1 MLRARNFKIN
11 EAKRFYT
18 EKKYTGVYN
27 LDHARSIR
35 TAINAI
41 CNYPEVRKYMNGVDL
56 KIVLDNNKTFEA
68 FATVN
73 NEDNS
78 SLYKFEEVPIQTV
91 ESKAELFKMIIE
103 EALDYTGFSE
113 EAAQNIINSIYI
125 KDNTITLKIPYQTS
139 DNIEL
144 DFEEENEEEFYHDW
158 DSHDWSVI
166 NNKIERMNK
175 KRLRKNES
183 YSRNR
188 LSSSGEFIRNFYK
201 LYDGLNYNTY
211 NKIKNVNVA
220 FNKYESNNGLKNV
233 INLICDSLN
242 GDEKFIIEQL
252 IINSLRKVGVNNG
265 YDKKMKSYNIK
276 GKTLYEIVI

>member
-27 LDHARSIR
+27 LDHAKAIK

-41 CNYPEVRKYMNGVDL
+41 CTYPEVKKFMNGVDL
-56 KIVLDNNKTFEA
+56 KIVLDNSKTFEV

-78 SLYKFEEVPIQTV
+78 SMYKFEEVPIQTI
-91 ESKAELFKMIIE
+91 ESKAELFKMIVE

-113 EAAQNIINSIYI
+113 ESVQNIINSIYI
-125 KDNTITLKIPYQTS
+125 KDNVITLKIPYQTS
-139 DNIEL
+139 DEIEL

-158 DSHDWSVI
+158 DNHDWGVI
-166 NNKIERMNK
+166 NNKIERMCK
-175 KRLRKNES
+175 KQSRKNES
-183 YSRNR
+183 FSRNK
-188 LSSSGEFIRNFYK
+188 SSSSNQFIRSFYK
-201 LYDGLNYNTY
+201 LYDGLSYNTY
-211 NKIKNVNVA
+211 NKIKNVNVS
-220 FNKYESNNGLKNV
+220 FNKYESNNGGKKV
-233 INLICDSLN
+233 INLICGSLN
-242 GDEKFIIEQL
+242 NDEKFIIEQL
-252 IINSLRKVGVNNG
+252 IINSLRKVGVNDG
-265 YDKKMKSYNIK
+265 YDKKMKSYSIK

>member
-1 MLRARNFKIN
+1 MLRARNFRIN

-56 KIVLDNNKTFEA
+56 KIVLDDNKTFEA

-158 DSHDWSVI
+158 DNHDWSVI

-188 LSSSGEFIRNFYK
+188 LS
-201 LYDGLNYNTY
+201 
-211 NKIKNVNVA
+211 
-220 FNKYESNNGLKNV
+220 
-233 INLICDSLN
+233 
-242 GDEKFIIEQL
+242 
-252 IINSLRKVGVNNG
+252 
-265 YDKKMKSYNIK
+265 
-276 GKTLYEIVI
+276 